1 MAQYD
6 CKKECRSM
14 PASSF
19 SGLQFML
26 EYISG
31 EISGKQPCG
40 GYPFA
45 GDKSHAK
52 DREGCIFV

>member
-1 MAQYD
+1 
-6 CKKECRSM
+6 
-14 PASSF
+14 
-19 SGLQFML
+19 ML